1 MCPPPRAGSVGGER
15 AARPAQPP
23 GHGAPRDRSTEKE
36 MLLATLPVRRSGRN
50 TSLVN
55 PSREFEDI
63 YDRMG
68 QLVNFAF
75 GDLARVEMPWVPLA
89 DLSETEDAYVV
100 RVELSGVGK
109 DQIDVQLQDRELVVS
124 GEVQEQDQDGQDGG
138 QNGGRR
144 RHRSTRRTGRFEFR
158 AWLPGDVNADAVQGE
173 LTDGVLTLTIP
184 KSEAAKPRKIEIKG

>member
-1 MCPPPRAGSVGGER
+1 M
-15 AARPAQPP
+15 AA
-23 GHGAPRDRSTEKE
+23 
-36 MLLATLPVRRSGRN
+36 LPVRRSGRN

-68 QLVNFAF
+68 QLMNFAF
-75 GDLARVEMPWVPLA
+75 GDLARAEMPWVPLA
-89 DLSETEDAYVV
+89 DLSETEDAYVAK
-100 RVELSGVGK
+100 VELPGVSK

-124 GEVQEQDQDGQDGG
+124 GEIPEEEEKQDGQNGG

-144 RHRSTRRTGRFEFR
+144 RHRSTRRTGRFELR

>member
-1 MCPPPRAGSVGGER
+1 M
-15 AARPAQPP
+15 AA
-23 GHGAPRDRSTEKE
+23 
-36 MLLATLPVRRSGRN
+36 LPVRRSGRN

-68 QLVNFAF
+68 QLMNFAF
-75 GDLARVEMPWVPLA
+75 GDMARVEMPWVPLA
-89 DLSETEDAYVV
+89 DLSETEDAYVAK
-100 RVELSGVGK
+100 VELPGVGK

-124 GEVQEQDQDGQDGG
+124 GEIPEEEEKQDGQDGG

-144 RHRSTRRTGRFEFR
+144 RRHRSTRRTGRFELR

-173 LTDGVLTLTIP
+173 LSDGVLTLTIP

>member
-1 MCPPPRAGSVGGER
+1 M
-15 AARPAQPP
+15 AA
-23 GHGAPRDRSTEKE
+23 
-36 MLLATLPVRRSGRN
+36 LPVRRSGRN
-50 TSLVN
+50 PSTLVN

-68 QLVNFAF
+68 QLMNFAF

-89 DLSETEDAYVV
+89 DLSETEDAYVAK
-100 RVELSGVGK
+100 VELPGVGK

-124 GEVQEQDQDGQDGG
+124 GEIPEQEQDGQDGG
-138 QNGGRR
+138 QNGGHR

>member
-1 MCPPPRAGSVGGER
+1 M
-15 AARPAQPP
+15 AA
-23 GHGAPRDRSTEKE
+23 
-36 MLLATLPVRRSGRN
+36 LPVRRSGRN
-50 TSLVN
+50 PSTLVN

-68 QLVNFAF
+68 QLMNFAF
-75 GDLARVEMPWVPLA
+75 GDLARVEMAWVPLA

-100 RVELSGVGK
+100 KVELPGVGK

-124 GEVQEQDQDGQDGG
+124 GEVPEPDQDGQ
-138 QNGGRR
+138 NGDRRR

-184 KSEAAKPRKIEIKG
+184 KSEAAKPRKIEIKS

>member
-1 MCPPPRAGSVGGER
+1 M
-15 AARPAQPP
+15 AA
-23 GHGAPRDRSTEKE
+23 
-36 MLLATLPVRRSGRN
+36 LPVRRSGRN

-68 QLVNFAF
+68 QLMNFAF
-75 GDLARVEMPWVPLA
+75 GDLTRVEMPWVPLA
-89 DLSETEDAYVV
+89 DLSETEDAYVAK
-100 RVELSGVGK
+100 VELPGVGK

-124 GEVQEQDQDGQDGG
+124 GEIPEQEQDGQDGD
-138 QNGGRR
+138 QNGGRRR

-158 AWLPGDVNADAVQGE
+158 AWLPGDVNVDAVQGE